1 MNRVRI
7 GQNVGILVRCY
18 SGGNAESFDNALI
31 EYVKIVSRI
40 NPSVIKNIE
49 DYSINLNEISF
60 NFWGVDQT
68 YLGGYYTS
76 VYYKKVNIGAPDGFD
91 HFYLDI
97 PTLEL
102 VDKTFNTGG
111 ISESDVEIT
120 YLNVSGDSGVGGPKG
135 DKEDYRDWE
144 TDRKSTRLNS
154 SHSAKARMPSSA

>member
-7 GQNVGILVRCY
+7 GQNVGILVKCY

-68 YLGGYYTS
+68 YLGGYYTGS
-76 VYYKKVNIGAPDGFD
+76 SWNTTYNRFDEIRFSNIARWTENFTPPTAP
-91 HFYLDI
+91 Y
-97 PTLEL
+97 
-102 VDKTFNTGG
+102 
-111 ISESDVEIT
+111 
-120 YLNVSGDSGVGGPKG
+120 
-135 DKEDYRDWE
+135 
-144 TDRKSTRLNS
+144 
-154 SHSAKARMPSSA
+154 A